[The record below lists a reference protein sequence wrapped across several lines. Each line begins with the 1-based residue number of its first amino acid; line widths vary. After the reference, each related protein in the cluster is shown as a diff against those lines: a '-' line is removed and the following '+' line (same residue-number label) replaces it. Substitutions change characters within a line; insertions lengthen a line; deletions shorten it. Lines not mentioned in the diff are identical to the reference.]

1 MLLQASIVRRAT
13 ALGPAGPRV
22 AAHHASAREGSARE
36 DGSIPFVPNC
46 TPCDAANEARVRC
59 GTLAAMRLLILGGG
73 FTGSAVARQA
83 VARGL
88 AVHATTRDPARGAQL
103 SALGV
108 TPIVVASLG
117 EAGGAAPL
125 GIDADTRVLVTIP
138 PDAGADRA
146 LAARLADAHS
156 VAYVSSS
163 VVYGD
168 AHGRVDEETPTV
180 AASASALAAAT
191 PRARA
196 RVEAEAIY
204 RELGATI
211 VRAPAI
217 YGPGRGVHLRVAR
230 GTLRVAGDGHNVVSR
245 VHVDDLASALLEL
258 LVRGTRDAL
267 FVSGDRLPAPHVEV
281 IRFVCDA
288 LKLPMPPHVP
298 AEQADETLRHERAL
312 DPSHLYATLGREP
325 RFPTYREGFA
335 QCMAADGL

>member
-1 MLLQASIVRRAT
+1 
-13 ALGPAGPRV
+13 
-22 AAHHASAREGSARE
+22 
-36 DGSIPFVPNC
+36 
-46 TPCDAANEARVRC
+46 
-59 GTLAAMRLLILGGG
+59 MRLLILGGG

-88 AVHATTRDPARGAQL
+88 EVRATTRDPARGAAL

-108 TPIVVASLG
+108 VPIVAASLG
-117 EAGGAAPL
+117 
-125 GIDADTRVLVTIP
+125 ADTPLAIDGDTGVLVTIP
-138 PDAGADRA
+138 PDAGCDRG
-146 LAARLADAHS
+146 LAARLAGARS
-156 VAYVSSS
+156 VVYVSSS

-168 AHGRVDEETPTV
+168 ARGRVDEETPTV
-180 AASASALAAAT
+180 AASAAAFASAT

-196 RVEAEAIY
+196 RVEAEQIY

-258 LVRGTRDAL
+258 LVRGTRDGL

-312 DPSHLYATLGREP
+312 DPSRLYATLGREP

-335 QCMAADGL
+335 DCLAADAL